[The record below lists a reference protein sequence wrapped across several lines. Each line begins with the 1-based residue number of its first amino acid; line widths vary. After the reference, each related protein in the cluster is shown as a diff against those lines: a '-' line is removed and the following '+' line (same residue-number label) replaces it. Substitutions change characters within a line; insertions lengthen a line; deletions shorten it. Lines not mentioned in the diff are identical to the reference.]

1 MGTLSFDMK
10 LPNMRKAQDFIVYPA
25 SEKTDFIMIQ
35 SSTRFGKINMN
46 TGMGLMSQSHA
57 NGAYAVHMHIDKLV
71 KFQLTDSQLEKL
83 KEELAKTAG
92 SAVGRSVVI
101 SDNSYADKF
110 AMGGM
115 MAKGGKTEKKKF
127 TSYTIL
133 DADEYGNRD
142 SSSKKKPTKFYL
154 VWYGNEYQLFMDKPS
169 TINNRAIFDNDDEL
183 KKAID
188 KVRYSS
194 PTYVNYGLPQDQKF
208 YKEFIVSEK
217 FEYAKGGYVEEGED
231 YEYVN
236 TFGID
241 QDDFEKLVDA
251 YHKSPSYDQ
260 AERVESRLIFR
271 KMREKYGE
279 SKIDE
284 VGNYIHETHKSH
296 KHYAKGGKVDDDDY
310 SYAKTRGLDSVDFE
324 KEMKEFYGA
333 DWDKLT
339 DYEKEILIED
349 NKKEAKR
356 SMSFAKGGVFE
367 VGDLVMVDDSGYAK
381 AFSGFD
387 TTKPAKIISKD
398 KKKVFGKVKYFYGLE
413 MADGRKP
420 LNDAQ
425 ESMLTKIAEKGA
437 MFGAGH
443 FAEGG
448 KVDGDYGAYFDERE
462 TSVFQSKGYAD
473 KNVINK
479 LTVTFNTEYDNGFI
493 ASEIRN
499 ADNGF
504 VFRQERIPVSGQGMV
519 KLYSMLGKLVN
530 DMAYKKFA
538 EGGAMA
544 KRSAIVGANI
554 DESDLGDLQ
563 KRGITIKKLNEMLT
577 SKFPY
582 SFGFKLYP
590 VKDQRA
596 IIPNTDDYYGVQDKE
611 LLLTFDRHHGLN
623 YRVMQGGENTYFYFL
638 LDGSD
643 GKNYIGNFGFKDE
656 GDVGEDYVTS
666 FVAFL
671 HKAYNQPFNVAHEV
685 YAKGGVLSKE
695 QNYKRRLGYI
705 QQDVKLVLKNSP
717 EKYLKTPVEGYESIE
732 TLLSN
737 IEIASD
743 INDNE
748 SDNWSFAKG
757 GAVGE
762 LTKNDIK
769 IVGVPRNKINERE
782 WQSILRMAK
791 YVNNA
796 TFILKDDNYRDV
808 EPQVL
813 YQWYVKEKHSKGG
826 MFGAGR
832 FASGGELVD
841 KTIDHD
847 GRYLHLVG
855 NHRMLHI
862 HLNDEGREMIMD
874 ERESGRGDEEI
885 MYDLFEDI
893 VGNSTLMYHT
903 DLGESGFGMTS
914 SSGVTYDYGYDD
926 NGDLVPLDD
935 NAVVYVDNDSYRRS
949 PVEELL
955 EGRLIMRNS
964 DFMARGGRLAGAG
977 QFAKG
982 GRSGKKHTMNGIVGT
997 MENDDYSESVTIYGY
1012 DSHWDSF
1019 KPTAQEMKKTKQL
1032 LNEDTKIL
1040 DGLGVKYK
1048 VDYEEG
1054 TNLPTIIIKSI
1065 SGKPATIESLQK
1077 VVSVKEELM

>member
-35 SSTRFGKINMN
+35 SSTRFGKINMT

-92 SAVGRSVVI
+92 SSVGRSVVI

-217 FEYAKGGYVEEGED
+217 FDYAKGGYVEEGED

-279 SKIDE
+279 RKIDE
-284 VGNYIHETHKSH
+284 IGNYIHETHESH
-296 KHYAKGGKVDDDDY
+296 EHYAKGGETK
-310 SYAKTRGLDSVDFE
+310 
-324 KEMKEFYGA
+324 FYGLGGDITKYKKTLISKA
-333 DWDKLT
+333 QKNGIYENFGEIEVNKLKDKYNYNQLVYGT
-339 DYEKEILIED
+339 PEQRQMARQIDMFDEW
-349 NKKEAKR
+349 A
-356 SMSFAKGGVFE
+356 MSYDGSNTFAKGGVFE

-420 LNDAQ
+420 FNDAQ

-443 FAEGG
+443 
-448 KVDGDYGAYFDERE
+448 
-462 TSVFQSKGYAD
+462 
-473 KNVINK
+473 
-479 LTVTFNTEYDNGFI
+479 
-493 ASEIRN
+493 
-499 ADNGF
+499 
-504 VFRQERIPVSGQGMV
+504 
-519 KLYSMLGKLVN
+519 
-530 DMAYKKFA
+530 FA

-623 YRVMQGGENTYFYFL
+623 YRVMQGSENTYFYFL

-656 GDVGEDYVTS
+656 GDVGNDYVTS

-685 YAKGGVLSKE
+685 YA
-695 QNYKRRLGYI
+695 R
-705 QQDVKLVLKNSP
+705 
-717 EKYLKTPVEGYESIE
+717 
-732 TLLSN
+732 
-737 IEIASD
+737 
-743 INDNE
+743 
-748 SDNWSFAKG
+748 
-757 GAVGE
+757 
-762 LTKNDIK
+762 
-769 IVGVPRNKINERE
+769 
-782 WQSILRMAK
+782 
-791 YVNNA
+791 
-796 TFILKDDNYRDV
+796 
-808 EPQVL
+808 
-813 YQWYVKEKHSKGG
+813 GG

-832 FASGGELVD
+832 FASGGEMSDDLDKVNSVRWVTIPDDFRDISALVIKFENYATLTLLIVEKNILFSNWIDVKYFSKAPYYITDKYANGKYSKTEIRNEVVRLLKENRLDEIRKEGLDTNTLKYLKKYASGGELVD

-862 HLNDEGREMIMD
+862 HLNNEGREMIMD

-964 DFMARGGRLAGAG
+964 DFMARGGKLAGAG

-1012 DSHWDSF
+1012 DSHWDGH

-1040 DGLGVKYK
+1040 DDLGVKYK

-1054 TNLPTIIIKSI
+1054 TNLPTITIKSI

-1077 VVSVKEELM
+1077 VVSIKEEYAKGGVLKIGKDDFSFLLELSDKELSKRLDLIRKQQGINGEQYLKAREKGESTKAIEEAGERLAKQERAIIEARMRK

>member
-35 SSTRFGKINMN
+35 SSTRFGKINMT

-110 AMGGM
+110 AEGGEFNDTFSNVFLSFGFTPKRSFAGYKFFVKM
-115 MAKGGKTEKKKF
+115 KSVKGMDYFATVDLANKSVIIEDEK
-127 TSYTIL
+127 
-133 DADEYGNRD
+133 
-142 SSSKKKPTKFYL
+142 SKL
-154 VWYGNEYQLFMDKPS
+154 IYQGFSVASL
-169 TINNRAIFDNDDEL
+169 IQAL
-183 KKAID
+183 K
-188 KVRYSS
+188 
-194 PTYVNYGLPQDQKF
+194 NYGFEETGKF
-208 YKEFIVSEK
+208 
-217 FEYAKGGYVEEGED
+217 AKGGYVEEGED

-236 TFGID
+236 TFKRFD
-241 QDDFEKLVDA
+241 SNVPVPQEDFEKFVDA
-251 YHKSPSYDQ
+251 YHKKLSGDMLD
-260 AERVESRLIFR
+260 VV
-271 KMREKYGE
+271 KYNNL
-279 SKIDE
+279 KRNM
-284 VGNYIHETHKSH
+284 GNYLGHKTMDEMEAYIDKTHKSH
-296 KHYAKGGKVDDDDY
+296 EHYAKGG
-310 SYAKTRGLDSVDFE
+310 
-324 KEMKEFYGA
+324 
-333 DWDKLT
+333 
-339 DYEKEILIED
+339 I
-349 NKKEAKR
+349 
-356 SMSFAKGGVFE
+356 FE

-398 KKKVFGKVKYFYGLE
+398 KKKVFGKIKYFYGLE

-420 LNDAQ
+420 FNDAQ

-443 FAEGG
+443 
-448 KVDGDYGAYFDERE
+448 
-462 TSVFQSKGYAD
+462 
-473 KNVINK
+473 
-479 LTVTFNTEYDNGFI
+479 
-493 ASEIRN
+493 
-499 ADNGF
+499 
-504 VFRQERIPVSGQGMV
+504 
-519 KLYSMLGKLVN
+519 
-530 DMAYKKFA
+530 FA

-590 VKDQRA
+590 VKDPRG

-611 LLLTFDRHHGLN
+611 LLLSFDRHHGLN
-623 YRVMQGGENTYFYFL
+623 YRVVQGDENTYFYFL

-643 GKNYIGNFGFKDE
+643 GKNYIGHFGFKDR
-656 GDVGEDYVTS
+656 GDVGNDYVTS

-685 YAKGGVLSKE
+685 YAKGGVMSKE

-705 QQDVKLVLKNSP
+705 QQDVKMVLKNSP

-757 GAVGE
+757 GKIDYYGRQSLYNEYLKDVDADFKKNFVMPK
-762 LTKNDIK
+762 TKKEFD
-769 IVGVPRNKINERE
+769 EQ
-782 WQSILRMAK
+782 QSK
-791 YVNNA
+791 YVYRPSNIDNFNYEKDQKLAKDKRSYNA
-796 TFILKDDNYRDV
+796 MVEDRLYSDLYEAEQKGDMQRYNTLLQLRKDLNMFA
-808 EPQVL
+808 
-813 YQWYVKEKHSKGG
+813 KGG
-826 MFGAGR
+826 MFGAGH

-847 GRYLHLVG
+847 GKYLHLVG

-862 HLNDEGREMIMD
+862 HLNNEGREMIMD
-874 ERESGRGDEEI
+874 ERESGRSDEEI

-964 DFMARGGRLAGAG
+964 DFMARGGKLAGAG

-997 MENDDYSESVTIYGY
+997 MENDDHSESVTIYGY
-1012 DSHWDSF
+1012 DSHWNSF
-1019 KPTAQEMKKTKQL
+1019 NPTAQEMKKTKQL

-1040 DGLGVKYK
+1040 DDSGVKYK

-1054 TNLPTIIIKSI
+1054 TNLPTITIKSI
-1065 SGKPATIESLQK
+1065 SGKPATIESLKK
-1077 VVSVKEELM
+1077 VVSIKEELM

>member
-1 MGTLSFDMK
+1 MAKNDNIEFGNFHRNIMGTLSFDMK

-25 SEKTDFIMIQ
+25 SEKTDYITIQ
-35 SSTRFGKINMN
+35 SNTRFGKIEMT
-46 TGMGLMSQSHA
+46 TGRGLMSQSHA

-92 SAVGRSVVI
+92 SSVGRSVVI

-110 AMGGM
+110 A
-115 MAKGGKTEKKKF
+115 KGGKV
-127 TSYTIL
+127 
-133 DADEYGNRD
+133 D
-142 SSSKKKPTKFYL
+142 S
-154 VWYGNEYQLFMDKPS
+154 E
-169 TINNRAIFDNDDEL
+169 
-183 KKAID
+183 
-188 KVRYSS
+188 KVRKANEIYREHNIERKKRGIENFSS
-194 PTYVNYGLPQDQKF
+194 ESAKLWEEGGYEDRLEKLNLNYEERNQLDPK
-208 YKEFIVSEK
+208 KW
-217 FEYAKGGYVEEGED
+217 YAKGGYVEEGED

-236 TFGID
+236 TFKRFD
-241 QDDFEKLVDA
+241 SNVPVPQEDFEKFVDA
-251 YHKSPSYDQ
+251 YHKKLSGDMLD
-260 AERVESRLIFR
+260 VV
-271 KMREKYGE
+271 KYNNL
-279 SKIDE
+279 KRNM
-284 VGNYIHETHKSH
+284 GNYLGHKTMDEMEAYIDKTHKSH
-296 KHYAKGGKVDDDDY
+296 EHYAKGG
-310 SYAKTRGLDSVDFE
+310 
-324 KEMKEFYGA
+324 
-333 DWDKLT
+333 
-339 DYEKEILIED
+339 I
-349 NKKEAKR
+349 
-356 SMSFAKGGVFE
+356 FE

-420 LNDAQ
+420 FNDAQ

-448 KVDGDYGAYFDERE
+448 K
-462 TSVFQSKGYAD
+462 
-473 KNVINK
+473 
-479 LTVTFNTEYDNGFI
+479 
-493 ASEIRN
+493 
-499 ADNGF
+499 
-504 VFRQERIPVSGQGMV
+504 
-519 KLYSMLGKLVN
+519 
-530 DMAYKKFA
+530 
-538 EGGAMA
+538 MA

-554 DESDLGDLQ
+554 DESDLDDLQ
-563 KRGITIKKLNEMLT
+563 NRGITIRKMNEMLT

-582 SFGFKLYP
+582 SFGFTLYP
-590 VKDQRA
+590 VKDPRG

-611 LLLTFDRHHGLN
+611 LLLSFDRHHGLN
-623 YRVMQGGENTYFYFL
+623 YRVVQGDENTYFYFL

-643 GKNYIGNFGFKDE
+643 GKNYIGHFGFKDR
-656 GDVGEDYVTS
+656 GDVGNDYVTS

-685 YAKGGVLSKE
+685 YAKGGKIDYYGRQSLYHE
-695 QNYKRRLGYI
+695 
-705 QQDVKLVLKNSP
+705 
-717 EKYLKTPVEGYESIE
+717 YLKDVDADFKKNFVMPKTKKEFDEQQSKYVYRPSNIDNFNYEKDQKLAKDKRSYNAMVEDRLYNDLYEAE
-732 TLLSN
+732 QKGDMQRYNTLLQLRKDLN
-737 IEIASD
+737 M
-743 INDNE
+743 
-748 SDNWSFAKG
+748 FAKG
-757 GAVGE
+757 GELGNFNWSKMTFNEKLSLVRESGLHDKVAMKEVGTFTPEEISRLKNSVRLNRE
-762 LTKNDIK
+762 LKT
-769 IVGVPRNKINERE
+769 G
-782 WQSILRMAK
+782 K
-791 YVNNA
+791 Y
-796 TFILKDDNYRDV
+796 
-808 EPQVL
+808 
-813 YQWYVKEKHSKGG
+813 
-826 MFGAGR
+826 
-832 FASGGELVD
+832 ASGGELVD

-862 HLNDEGREMIMD
+862 HLNNEGREMIMD

-964 DFMARGGRLAGAG
+964 DFMARGGKLAGAG

-1012 DSHWDSF
+1012 DSHWDGH

-1040 DGLGVKYK
+1040 DDLGVKYK

-1054 TNLPTIIIKSI
+1054 TNLPTITIKSI
-1065 SGKPATIESLQK
+1065 SGKPATIESLKK
-1077 VVSVKEELM
+1077 VVSIKEELM